1 MPTMRSYWRLP
12 GPGFVTKG
20 EEGFGV
26 DRGRHVPTPDG
37 AHTRGRRQDR
47 RRDGLRAAC
56 TEAIRQLRVPFWY
69 LVGKAVPS
77 ADAPQ
82 LIVII
87 GGDEATRSFDPAAA
101 YPIWSGGHVL
111 RHQAA
116 SQSYRASDVWR
127 AACAS
132 LRI

>member
-1 MPTMRSYWRLP
+1 MALIAAAMCPHPMTLIPEVAGKTAEW
-12 GPGFVTKG
+12 
-20 EEGFGV
+20 EW
-26 DRGRHVPTPDG
+26 
-37 AHTRGRRQDR
+37 
-47 RRDGLRAAC
+47 LRAAC